1 MALNA
6 DALLDA
12 TAEVVE
18 QQLVLEVVDVVDVP
32 QDPSIDQVPGVVDSL
47 QAILGQA
54 HLDEPANELAAIE
67 YFAIDS
73 NAPSAE
79 IEINISYDKL

>member
-6 DALLDA
+6 EALLDA
-12 TAEVVE
+12 TAEIVE
-18 QQLVLEVVDVVDVP
+18 QQLVLEVVNVVDVP

-54 HLDEPANELAAIE
+54 HLDEPANEFAAIE
-67 YFAIDS
+67 HLAIHS
-73 NAPSAE
+73 NAPSAK
-79 IEINISYDKL
+79 IDIKISY